1 MSVQCSFFRAKRASV
16 GQPDK
21 PPPGGGR
28 PKPAPKPRKPALPK
42 IKALY
47 KYEAQDVDELSFEE
61 GDILEL
67 VLEDESGWWT
77 GKLNGKKAL
86 FPGNYVE
93 KL

>member
-1 MSVQCSFFRAKRASV
+1 VFGVYR
-16 GQPDK
+16 
-21 PPPGGGR
+21 
-28 PKPAPKPRKPALPK
+28 
-42 IKALY
+42 
-47 KYEAQDVDELSFEE
+47 YEAQDVDELSFEE